1 MHGGHNPELVALAE
15 RSSQRRV
22 RRACLLVWTISLAL
36 LDPMQTILVTGGT
49 RGLGLA
55 ITRRLAREGFRVVAT
70 GRRPSDALDEV
81 IREAAG
87 AGYEVE
93 FRPLDLSRREGLHEF
108 AKEVA
113 GACRGLY
120 GLVNNAAVAYDAVLP
135 TMHESQIAELLDVN
149 VTHTILLTKY
159 ALRSM
164 LLERTGRVVNV
175 SSIIAST
182 GFSGL
187 SVYAASK
194 AALIGFTRSLA
205 REVGRAGITVNAVA
219 PGYMATDMSA
229 GLEENQLASIRRRT
243 PLGRL
248 VTVDEVAGAVAFLC
262 GPDATSITGTVV
274 TVDGG
279 STA

>member
-1 MHGGHNPELVALAE
+1 MDTA
-15 RSSQRRV
+15 
-22 RRACLLVWTISLAL
+22 
-36 LDPMQTILVTGGT
+36 QTILVTGGT

-55 ITRRLAREGFRVVAT
+55 ITRRLARDGFRVVAT
-70 GRRPSDALDEV
+70 GRRPSETLDAA
-81 IREAAG
+81 IREEAQAG
-87 AGYEVE
+87 REVV
-93 FRPLDLSRREGLHEF
+93 FRPLDLSGEDSLHQF
-108 AKEVA
+108 VKELVRDC
-113 GACRGLY
+113 GPLY
-120 GLVNNAAVAYDAVLP
+120 GLVNNAAVAHDGVLA
-135 TMHESQIAELLDVN
+135 TMHESQIAEVLNVN
-149 VTHTILLTKY
+149 VTRTILLTKY

-164 LLERTGRVVNV
+164 LLGRSGRVINV

-182 GFSGL
+182 GFNGL

-219 PGYMATDMSA
+219 PGYLATDMSA
-229 GLEENQLASIRRRT
+229 GLEEDQLASIRRRT

-248 VTVDEVAGAVAFLC
+248 VTVEEVAGTVAFLC
-262 GPDATSITGTVV
+262 SPDAAGITGTVV